1 MHMDPF
7 NEAPLGFYGGATSF
21 EKADIKTV
29 KKVSKFRTTVI
40 VLICIIVPLYALLTA
55 VGLIAYPKW
64 YLVCSFYLHKGS
76 FEYVRDSGENF
87 HYNMFDKCDFDEYSD
102 KKLAKSIKTVIR
114 CHYGEAWWNK
124 QFDTNVLMFYT
135 DNYQDLK
142 NSRGILYSDK
152 EIEYIFGFYY
162 NYRCVPLG
170 DGWYY
175 YEVSGKGEY
184 YMEG

>member
-21 EKADIKTV
+21 EKADIKPV
-29 KKVSKFRTTVI
+29 KKGSRLRTTVI
-40 VLICIIVPLYALLTA
+40 VLICIIVSLYALLTA

-87 HYNMFDKCDFDEYSD
+87 YHNMFDKYDFDECSD

-114 CHYGEAWWNK
+114 CHFSKARWDNH
-124 QFDTNVLMFYT
+124 NNILMFFT
-135 DNYQDLK
+135 DNYQGLK

-152 EIEYIFGFYY
+152 EIEHIFGFYY
-162 NYRCVPLG
+162 DYRCVPLG

-184 YMEG
+184 YKEG